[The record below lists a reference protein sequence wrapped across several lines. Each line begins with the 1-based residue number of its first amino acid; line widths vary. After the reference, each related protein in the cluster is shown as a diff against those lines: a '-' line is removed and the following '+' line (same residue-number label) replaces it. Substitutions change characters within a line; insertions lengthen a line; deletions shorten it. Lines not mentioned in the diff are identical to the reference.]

1 MKRLSLLF
9 SLLLLCVG
17 AAVADDE
24 TTTSSDLQL
33 DGTTQYVMKLVSYG
47 TASTTPST
55 DTYMGIGTPG
65 SYERIMG
72 QSLPKNY
79 ETTKWDNLRI
89 TLNLV
94 SGTTDHVQIKVNN
107 KYMPSFTAG
116 SGGFTSVA
124 SVGDNQFALVSV
136 DGGYKLQGYKGS
148 TAGLYVAYNTTS
160 GNNFNAFVVTSNA
173 NEAAVVKFEK
183 LVDITYTDNTTN
195 RIVKS
200 TKVVSVGT
208 TENLEADF
216 CSNFS
221 PTSLTYTAT
230 DNTYSVT
237 YTSSF
242 PFKEGN
248 FYKLKLREF
257 NDNDKEALNVKDED
271 QKYIYRSVIW
281 NGTSNRINTRS
292 AVCENNT
299 GLWYFKFVEGSINQ
313 VNLYSVC
320 GSSKGVRIDETAN
333 DARAFTSAKPTNFI
347 CKKGNTGSNYSNGF
361 RLSATTNNRANL
373 NDISGELGYWLPD
386 NDNSTTDE
394 GSTFLAYEVE
404 NNPTTINS
412 IVATNTT
419 TNEVITI
426 ENIEN
431 FYWNDGSVIPHNS
444 FITIEGAPTVNEHTL
459 SFNYTSTAPYDLSGT
474 TDESKHWQ
482 VIRTRNDYA
491 HYLRTN
497 GTNTQARSNSI
508 DKSSLSTIRTFCET
522 NTNLWA
528 VVPADGNFDAFYLYN
543 KATGNKKA
551 YLSSE
556 TQGETVTMQDNGT
569 PFYLAAQPTFS
580 GITGGFTIQPN
591 NNNNHAIGD
600 HANNLCYWSNR
611 TGGYAE
617 LNDAGSIFRV
627 DLVSD
632 CNTLASSIANQYLG
646 GFSTSALTQLS
657 ATKDACRFFAKYDE
671 IIAAN
676 TESNYVAP
684 STTKYYRIQANRY
697 TTPVYMSFN
706 NATADK
712 NGGVQLG
719 SGNTPDERK
728 LGFSQTAATNN
739 LVCFENVTNEE
750 GKYYIKDVNSGF
762 YYGSKS
768 ENGNLYLVQ
777 NSEFA
782 GKFSIH
788 YSLNGN
794 VAQVGLKENKA
805 TDITSQY
812 LNCCGSDASAAV
824 GDNNYVKFT
833 SPYTDNA
840 TTGTTATVDAG
851 CVYKIAEVNA
861 YSLTIGDALYAS
873 LCLPFSVTLPKD
885 LNAYK
890 VSSVTNGTEHREMEL
905 TAIEGAIPANE
916 PVIIGATAKGTFDL
930 TINAENSATK
940 SSDNWLTGATV
951 KRTGIDEDYFALGY
965 KALNS
970 DDADTKT
977 VGFFRVTTTNMP
989 ANKAYLLKSRIQ
1001 ESAANPAMMLT
1012 FNFGNV
1018 TTDINDA
1025 KANEAESSNTYYD
1038 LNGRRVLYPTHGI
1051 YVKGNGQK
1059 VFIQ

>member
-17 AAVADDE
+17 VAVADDE

-55 DTYMGIGTPG
+55 DTYMGLGYPG
-65 SYERIMG
+65 SLERIMG
-72 QSLPKNY
+72 QSLPNSN
-79 ETTKWDNLRI
+79 EATKWDNLRI

-107 KYMPSFTAG
+107 KYMPSFTNG
-116 SGGFTSVA
+116 SGGFSPTTP
-124 SVGDNQFALVSV
+124 VGDNQFELVTV
-136 DGGYKLQGYKGS
+136 DGGYKLRGYKDA
-148 TAGLYVAYNTTS
+148 TAGLYVAYSTS
-160 GNNFNAFVVTSNA
+160 NDNNKNAFIVTSNA
-173 NEAAVVKFEK
+173 SEAAVVKFEK
-183 LVDITYTDNTTN
+183 LADITYTDNTTN
-195 RIVKS
+195 RIVKN
-200 TKVVSVGT
+200 TKIVSVGT

-216 CSNFS
+216 CSDFN

-242 PFKEGN
+242 PFKEGK

-257 NDNDKEALNVKDED
+257 GENDKEALNVKDEN
-271 QKYIYRSVIW
+271 QKYIYRSVTW
-281 NGTSNRINTRS
+281 NGTSNRINTRN

-299 GLWYFKFVEGSINQ
+299 GFWYFKFVEGSINQ

-347 CKKGNTGSNYSNGF
+347 CKKGNTGSNYSQGF

-373 NDISGELGYWLPD
+373 NDISGELGYWLPN

-404 NNPTTINS
+404 NTPTTINT

-444 FITIEGAPTVNEHTL
+444 FISIEETPTVNEHTL

-474 TDESKHWQ
+474 TDDSKHWQ
-482 VIRTRNDYA
+482 VIRTRKDYA

-497 GTNTQARSNSI
+497 GTNTQARNNTI
-508 DKSSLSTIRTFCET
+508 DKSSISTIRSFSET

-528 VVPADGNFDAFYLYN
+528 IVPADGNFDVFYLYN

-551 YLSSE
+551 FLSSE
-556 TQGETVTMQDNGT
+556 AHGTIATMQDNGT
-569 PFYLAAQPTFS
+569 PFYLTQQPTFS

-600 HANNLCYWSNR
+600 HSGNLSYWANRGSS
-611 TGGYAE
+611 E
-617 LNDAGSIFRV
+617 LNDEGSIFRV

-632 CNTLASSIANQYLG
+632 CNTLVQNIASQYLG
-646 GFSTSALTQLS
+646 GFSTTALTQLS

-671 IIAAN
+671 IINAN
-676 TESNYVAP
+676 DESNYVAP

-697 TTPVYMSFN
+697 STPVYMSFD
-706 NATADK
+706 NATANK
-712 NGGVQLG
+712 EGEVQLG
-719 SGNTPDERK
+719 YGNTPDERK
-728 LGFSQTAATNN
+728 LGFSQTASTNN
-739 LVCFENVTNEE
+739 LVCLENVANEE
-750 GKYYIKDVNSGF
+750 GKYYIKDANSGF
-762 YYGSKS
+762 YYGAKS
-768 ENGNLYLVQ
+768 DNGNLYLVK
-777 NSEFA
+777 NSEYA
-782 GKFSIH
+782 GKYSIT

-805 TDITSQY
+805 SDITSQY
-812 LNCCGSDASAAV
+812 LNCCGSDANAAI

-833 SPYTDNA
+833 SPYNNNA

-851 CVYKIAEVNA
+851 CVYQIAEVST
-861 YSLTIGDALYAS
+861 YPLTISAAKYAS
-873 LCLPFSVTLPKD
+873 LCLPFSVTLPEG
-885 LNAYK
+885 LTAYK
-890 VSSVTNGTEHREMEL
+890 VTSVTNGTDNREMDL
-905 TAIEGAIPANE
+905 TAINGAIPANE
-916 PVIIGATAKGTFDL
+916 PVIIGATAAGSFNL
-930 TINAENSATK
+930 TINTDNNATQ
-940 SSDNWLTGATV
+940 STDNWLTGATV

-977 VGFFRVTTTNMP
+977 VGFFRVTTANMP

-1001 ESAANPAMMLT
+1001 ESAANPAMVLM

-1018 TTDINDA
+1018 TTNINNA
-1025 KANEAESSNTYYD
+1025 KTNEVEGSNTYYD
-1038 LNGRRVLYPTHGI
+1038 LNGRRVLYPTHGV

-1059 VFIQ
+1059 VFIK